1 MTKQEK
7 ERKGVYKREQREI
20 NTVLEKEMADK
31 KKEELG
37 KRMDRV
43 YQRQGRQAMPRSE
56 KRQVKREVKV
66 VKIDQETLDRQRYL
80 GELIPEHMMGG
91 AGAATTGAGK

>member
-7 ERKGVYKREQREI
+7 DRKGVYKKEQREK
-20 NTVLEKEMADK
+20 NTQLEKEMADK

-56 KRQVKREVKV
+56 KRAVKREVKV
-66 VKIDQETLDRQRYL
+66 VKID
-80 GELIPEHMMGG
+80 
-91 AGAATTGAGK
+91 